1 MNHLLYKTFLF
12 LSFLSVGC
20 ATEMYAVIQQ
30 TSKGMITG
38 RVIDS
43 QSEPYYPV
51 AVSIEGLL
59 MGGYT
64 NEKGNFRINDIPV
77 GDHTLVVSGLGVK
90 TKKVPVKIVAGKLI
104 DLGDIEIDTHVEQLD
119 EIQVLGKSEAR
130 RQQEQA
136 YAISVLDIKK
146 AYSGA
151 APLNKL
157 LNNVSSVRIRD
168 DGGVRSNYNF

>member
-1 MNHLLYKTFLF
+1 
-12 LSFLSVGC
+12 
-20 ATEMYAVIQQ
+20 MYAVIQQ
-30 TSKGMITG
+30 PSKGMITG

-90 TKKVPVKIVAGKLI
+90 TKKVDRSGRYRDRYP
-104 DLGDIEIDTHVEQLD
+104 
-119 EIQVLGKSEAR
+119 R
-130 RQQEQA
+130 RA
-136 YAISVLDIKK
+136 T
-146 AYSGA
+146 GR
-151 APLNKL
+151 NT
-157 LNNVSSVRIRD
+157 
-168 DGGVRSNYNF
+168 GVG

>member
-30 TSKGMITG
+30 PSKGMITG

-90 TKKVPVKIVAGKLI
+90 TKKVPVKIVTGKLI
-104 DLGDIEIDTHVEQLD
+104 DLGDIEIDTH
-119 EIQVLGKSEAR
+119 G
-130 RQQEQA
+130 
-136 YAISVLDIKK
+136 
-146 AYSGA
+146 
-151 APLNKL
+151 
-157 LNNVSSVRIRD
+157 
-168 DGGVRSNYNF
+168 